1 MVHDI
6 SRFIAFILIKILF
19 RLKVKGIE
27 NIPKKGAFIL
37 ASNHVSYLDPPV
49 VGVSCPR
56 RLSYM
61 ARDTLFLQP
70 LFAWWL
76 RKVGVFP
83 VKRNSADI
91 SAFKESL
98 RRLAQGGGLLIFPE
112 GTRQKNGVLGSAEPG
127 VGFLV
132 AKTNL
137 PVIPVFV
144 KGTEKILPKD
154 AKRLNLSNITV
165 CFGEQI
171 PLERR
176 MPYQDIALLIM
187 NSIRHLS
194 CTGLN

>member
-6 SRFIAFILIKILF
+6 CRFIIFVLIKILF
-19 RLKVKGIE
+19 RLKVKGRE

-49 VGVSCPR
+49 VGVACPR
-56 RLSYM
+56 RLNYM

-76 RKVGVFP
+76 REVGVFP

-98 RRLAQGGGLLIFPE
+98 RRLAQGSGLLIFPE
-112 GTRQKNGVLGSAEPG
+112 GARQKNGVLGQPEPG

-132 AKTNL
+132 AKTNV

-144 KGTEKILPKD
+144 KGTEKILPKG
-154 AKRLNLSNITV
+154 ARRLNFSGITV